1 MTFSMYTRCA
11 LALSLLLNATGIMAQ
26 QATLIADDH
35 DGIVIRFDFSDP
47 VLSEVVTPEGNA
59 IIPRVLGDSPLLRA
73 GAPDLSKVDATVL
86 IGAASGTALEVIDSE
101 YTEVP
106 GVNVAPSKG
115 NLYRNVDPATVPFEE
130 GAVYAQ
136 DGFFPA
142 EAAALRTPF
151 VERGCGVRPSGHIR
165 SNTTP

>member
-115 NLYRNVDPATVPFEE
+115 NLLP
-130 GAVYAQ
+130 Q
-136 DGFFPA
+136 
-142 EAAALRTPF
+142 
-151 VERGCGVRPSGHIR
+151 RGSGDR
-165 SNTTP
+165 AF